1 MEKTDVTAY
10 VWYGKYQDDG
20 KWFEFEGSPQNI
32 ADFILTHSDM
42 NCLVEFNDHSSLE
55 YDAKLGIINGQD
67 LKIFDDI
74 EPLMTSILIGRT
86 DPARVWVRT
95 ENEDGEI
102 VESVDEPT
110 MTPHNRY
117 RDCRDPILDKEK
129 SIDDQYIQLSREID
143 VFYHSSA
150 RKEMPQH
157 NPELT
162 RQDMAMSTLV
172 DLTLHNG
179 AGTKGYLT
187 RIAAHPE
194 ENSED
199 SIVKAND
206 FLDRIKE
213 LESDHDAADQ
223 FSIGRTEEHSR
234 TKQHVHVL
242 KE

>member
-1 MEKTDVTAY
+1 
-10 VWYGKYQDDG
+10 
-20 KWFEFEGSPQNI
+20 
-32 ADFILTHSDM
+32 
-42 NCLVEFNDHSSLE
+42 
-55 YDAKLGIINGQD
+55 
-67 LKIFDDI
+67 
-74 EPLMTSILIGRT
+74 
-86 DPARVWVRT
+86 
-95 ENEDGEI
+95 
-102 VESVDEPT
+102 
-110 MTPHNRY
+110 
-117 RDCRDPILDKEK
+117 
-129 SIDDQYIQLSREID
+129 
-143 VFYHSSA
+143 
-150 RKEMPQH
+150 MPQH